1 MAVPLRPRLHAGPAG
16 RASALPRSRTR
27 RTQMGFAPSSPFPTL
42 PTRVELL
49 IPSVHTAA
57 SGQLSSACSLCRE
70 LMLLS
75 GGANG
80 HPGLGAAAAPPGR
93 GPSEG
98 PGTASRGG
106 LLVGHTPGA
115 WDGSRWDTKQW
126 QNSDATG
133 RLGNHSKAGSAHP
146 SPKRTKLNTHYPKPK
161 LSGLP
166 LHHPKEK
173 LKSRQRTS
181 EERILQGVHLGGRAV
196 WSGRSP
202 SSARAPG
209 LARTSPH
216 SGPASSAVGCG
227 EKTHFARC
235 CDRRVKRLSQCP
247 APRRCSVLVRRVLC
261 VSDQVL

>member
-1 MAVPLRPRLHAGPAG
+1 
-16 RASALPRSRTR
+16 
-27 RTQMGFAPSSPFPTL
+27 MGFAPSSPFPAL

-57 SGQLSSACSLCRE
+57 SGQLSSACSLCRG

-98 PGTASRGG
+98 PGTAWRGE

-133 RLGNHSKAGSAHP
+133 RLGNHPKAGSAHP

-173 LKSRQRTS
+173 LKSRQKNESFRACTS
-181 EERILQGVHLGGRAV
+181 GQSGLV
-196 WSGRSP
+196 WSQSQLCTRPGPGPDVPPLGACFLSGRM
-202 SSARAPG
+202 R
-209 LARTSPH
+209 
-216 SGPASSAVGCG
+216 
-227 EKTHFARC
+227 
-235 CDRRVKRLSQCP
+235 
-247 APRRCSVLVRRVLC
+247 
-261 VSDQVL
+261 

>member
-27 RTQMGFAPSSPFPTL
+27 RTRMGFAPSSPFPTL
-42 PTRVELL
+42 PTRVEIL

-57 SGQLSSACSLCRE
+57 SGQLSSACSLCRG

-80 HPGLGAAAAPPGR
+80 HPGLGSR
-93 GPSEG
+93 GPSDG

-133 RLGNHSKAGSAHP
+133 RLGNHPKAGSAHP

-181 EERILQGVHLGGRAV
+181 EERILQGVHLGAERSGLVAV
-196 WSGRSP
+196 
-202 SSARAPG
+202 
-209 LARTSPH
+209 
-216 SGPASSAVGCG
+216 PAL
-227 EKTHFARC
+227 H
-235 CDRRVKRLSQCP
+235 
-247 APRRCSVLVRRVLC
+247 APRAWPGRPPTRGLLPQR
-261 VSDQVL
+261 